1 MSIKNNITVSIRR
14 AEGIKCSRCWKILSP
29 EVMYKVPEDKTGDTF
44 LCPRCKRV
52 IDEMIEEGTFS
63 YDMDE

>member
-1 MSIKNNITVSIRR
+1 
-14 AEGIKCSRCWKILSP
+14 
-29 EVMYKVPEDKTGDTF
+29 MYQVPEDETGDTF

-63 YDMDE
+63 YGMDE